1 MAANDGVCLGLQKV
15 VDSGSGGR
23 GGGAVYWVCEAHAN
37 AHKDRFWSSQSGHGS
52 SGSNSNSSGS
62 GSALLAALPK
72 EDASAS
78 AARLFA
84 AAQEDA
90 AQRFEARE
98 AAARDVAALE
108 VVLSKSWAAGDL
120 ADAWKLSVARAAAL
134 ENNAALAEAA
144 AVSAAEVASRAH
156 AAGLRSKLPAEDYT
170 SSATCLGGCGEKVW
184 YAAFVTGKQ
193 RHRCKVC
200 CLVVCKACSPPPR
213 ESVAGYLKPQRVCA
227 KCVGERART
236 VRDADAAKDDAAARS
251 AAARELAQRA
261 AAEEAAVDSGGGG
274 AAAFLESALK
284 AAKADDDLERAAAL
298 KHKLAR
304 VKKLDAE
311 RASRLSLLSEAEKA
325 KDYPRCAELKEVL
338 KSPPAATLGV
348 AIALE
353 AFPVGTKVRASV
365 ASGGAAAGTAGEVS
379 GHTPDAKVE
388 VRFKEGTAALAVA
401 SLRVAELPAGWAAG
415 EKCFSALDGTV
426 GGTELAVGQEGQ
438 VVGWSEPFDC
448 DRIAVEFNGRRVNV
462 LNSEIQTVSR
472 CSGRK
477 KGRFYI
483 VVFLTHAHTSFV
495 LGMLPTAFS
504 LCLVR

>member
-134 ENNAALAEAA
+134 EN
-144 AVSAAEVASRAH
+144 

-213 ESVAGYLKPQRVCA
+213 ELVAGYPKPQRVCA
-227 KCVGERART
+227 KCVGERVRT

-251 AAARELAQRA
+251 AAARELARRA

-284 AAKADDDLERAAAL
+284 AAIADDDFKRADAL

-325 KDYPRCAELKEVL
+325 RDYPRCAELKEVL

-379 GHTPDAKVE
+379 GHTPDAKVA

-415 EKCFSALDGTV
+415 EKCFSALTGTV

-477 KGRFYI
+477 RGE
-483 VVFLTHAHTSFV
+483 
-495 LGMLPTAFS
+495 
-504 LCLVR
+504 

>member
-52 SGSNSNSSGS
+52 SGSNSSGS
-62 GSALLAALPK
+62 GSSSALLAALPK

-78 AARLFA
+78 AARLFS

-108 VVLSKSWAAGDL
+108 VALSKSWAAGDL

-134 ENNAALAEAA
+134 ENAAARAEAA

-261 AAEEAAVDSGGGG
+261 AADEAGAAVDSGGGG
-274 AAAFLESALK
+274 AAAFLESTLK
-284 AAKADDDLERAAAL
+284 AAKADDDFKRADAL

-304 VKKLDAE
+304 VRNLDAE
-311 RASRLSLLSEAEKA
+311 RRGK
-325 KDYPRCAELKEVL
+325 
-338 KSPPAATLGV
+338 T
-348 AIALE
+348 
-353 AFPVGTKVRASV
+353 F
-365 ASGGAAAGTAGEVS
+365 
-379 GHTPDAKVE
+379 
-388 VRFKEGTAALAVA
+388 
-401 SLRVAELPAGWAAG
+401 
-415 EKCFSALDGTV
+415 
-426 GGTELAVGQEGQ
+426 
-438 VVGWSEPFDC
+438 
-448 DRIAVEFNGRRVNV
+448 
-462 LNSEIQTVSR
+462 
-472 CSGRK
+472 
-477 KGRFYI
+477 
-483 VVFLTHAHTSFV
+483 
-495 LGMLPTAFS
+495 
-504 LCLVR
+504 